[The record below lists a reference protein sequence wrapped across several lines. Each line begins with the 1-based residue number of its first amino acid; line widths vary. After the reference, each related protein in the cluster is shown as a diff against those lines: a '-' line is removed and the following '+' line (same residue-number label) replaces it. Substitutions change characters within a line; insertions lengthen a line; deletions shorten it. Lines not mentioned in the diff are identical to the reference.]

1 MSYKISRFFIATS
14 SIIVFLSSFLT
25 AQAQQYKVTG
35 QAVSLEDFT
44 PIPHVL
50 VTVLSKDSVSLKSVK
65 ADDNGE
71 FVLYMDKKGEY
82 IAKSSM
88 IGFKPRCQL
97 FKVTGRTTVIPLLK
111 MEEDNLLLDSV
122 TVTGNLPKVQQVED
136 TLIYNADA
144 YRLPDGSVLEELI
157 ERLPGAEVEDGK
169 VTINGKEVK
178 KILLDGKEF
187 FTNDMETALKNL
199 PTAIIDKLKHYNE
212 KSDMA
217 KVTGIDDGQEKPV
230 IDVRVKKGM
239 NFGYNVNAD
248 AGYGTHDR
256 YSGRLTAN
264 SFTEKMRLTLVGNAG
279 NANGRS
285 TPGRAGNRGRNGG
298 GGGSNG
304 LRSQKS
310 LGVNLSYD
318 NRETLQMDGN
328 VNWRHD
334 DSDNWSKQ
342 SSESFVSKT
351 GAFSNSLSQ
360 NFARNDGW
368 TTDFRIEWKP
378 TKEWNI
384 LVRPSASIS
393 AGDRL
398 TSSGSASF
406 NADPFLFVDDPLD
419 DGADWGDADTVKVN
433 RRQNNGVS
441 YSLNRKIGTSVQINK
456 KFGENGRNLTFRS
469 EFSYSDSESDNLS
482 RNKVT
487 LFKLKQQDGG
497 DSIYFTNRYN
507 DTPQRT
513 RNFSFQT
520 TYSEPIVKN
529 TFLQLSYSFQYRNN
543 YSDRKTYDFSALRE
557 AFGDG
562 IAAEYGSI
570 DSYLASVE
578 GEREEYL
585 SKTLSRYS
593 EYRNYIHDL
602 NLQLRLVRES
612 YNLSLGMRYVPQSS
626 HYRQDYRGIFVDT
639 VRHTST
645 ITPTAQF
652 RYRFGRQNTLNLDY
666 HGQTQHPSIT
676 QLLDITDDSNPLNIS
691 KGNPALK
698 PAFTNTLNVSYNN
711 YINSRR
717 QSITANASFST
728 TSNSIS
734 NKVTYDDKTG
744 GRVTQPEN
752 INGNWNMRGNF
763 MFGSALDKEANWNVS
778 TSTSLNY
785 SNYVNY
791 ITLNRTSDSEKN
803 TTKTTTLRESLKGS
817 YRNSWLEVEVNGDM
831 SLNSAR
837 NVLQSSAN
845 RDTWH
850 YSYGCSFNV
859 RLPWDM
865 TIDTSINQSMR
876 RGYNDATYNTTE
888 MIWNAQISQQILPR
902 RRLVATLQFYDLLG
916 QQSNFSRQLSAN
928 SRSDREYNAVNSYVM
943 LHIVYQLRN
952 FGGKRG
958 RIGGGQRGSRGR
970 GGYGRKGNNDPRNHV
985 GAQRSR
991 RI

>member
-1 MSYKISRFFIATS
+1 MFHQNSRFFIATI
-14 SIIVFLSSFLT
+14 SIIVSIFSSQMT
-25 AQAQQYKVTG
+25 RAQQYKVTG

-50 VTVLSKDSVSLKSVK
+50 VTILGKDSVSLKSVK

-71 FVLYMDKKGEY
+71 FLLYMDKKGGY

-88 IGFKPRCQL
+88 IGYKPRYQS
-97 FKVTGRTTVIPLLK
+97 FKVTGRNTVIPLLK

-144 YRLPDGSVLEELI
+144 YRLPEGSVLEELI

-178 KILLDGKEF
+178 KILFDGKEF
-187 FTNDMETALKNL
+187 FVNDMETALKNL

-217 KVTGIDDGQEKPV
+217 KVTGIDDGEEKPV

-248 AGYGTHDR
+248 GGYGTHDR

-264 SFTEKMRLTLVGNAG
+264 SFTEKTRLTFIGNAN

-285 TPGRAGNRGRNGG
+285 TPGRAGNRGRGGG

-304 LRSQKS
+304 LRSQKT
-310 LGVNLSYD
+310 LGLNMSYD
-318 NRETLQMDGN
+318 NRKTLQMDGN

-334 DSDNWSKQ
+334 DTDNWSKQ
-342 SSESFVSKT
+342 SNESFVSKT

-360 NFARNDGW
+360 NFSRGDGW
-368 TTDFRIEWKP
+368 NADFRIEWKP

-384 LVRPSASIS
+384 LMRPSASIS
-393 AGDRL
+393 TNDRL

-406 NADPFLFVDDPLD
+406 NADPFLYVENPLD
-419 DGADWGDADTVKVN
+419 DDTDWGDADTVRVN

-441 YSLNRKIGTSVQINK
+441 YSLNRKIGTSVQINR

-469 EFSYSDSESDNLS
+469 EFSYSDSESDNIS

-487 LFKLKQQDGG
+487 LFKLKQQDGS
-497 DSIYFTNRYN
+497 DSVYYTNRYN

-520 TYSEPIVKN
+520 TYSEPIIKN
-529 TFLQLSYSFQYRNN
+529 TFLQMSYSFQYRNN
-543 YSDRKTYDFSALRE
+543 YSDRKTYDFSGLRE
-557 AFGDG
+557 AFGEG
-562 IAAEYGSI
+562 IVPAYGSVEN
-570 DSYLASVE
+570 YLASVE
-578 GEREEYL
+578 GDREDYL
-585 SKTLSRYS
+585 SKSLSRYS
-593 EYRNYIHDL
+593 EYRNYIHDI
-602 NLQLRLVRES
+602 NLQLRIVRES
-612 YNLSLGMRYVPQSS
+612 YNLSLGARYVPQSS
-626 HYRQDYRGIFVDT
+626 HYRQDYRGVFVDT

-645 ITPTAQF
+645 LTPTAQF

-698 PAFTNTLNVSYNN
+698 PAFTNTMNVSYNN

-717 QSITANASFST
+717 QSITANVSFST

-734 NKVTYDDKTG
+734 NKVTYDDNTG

-778 TSTSLNY
+778 TSTSVNY

-791 ITLNRTSDSEKN
+791 ITLNRNSNSEKN
-803 TTKTTTLRESLKGS
+803 TTKTTVLQERLKGS
-817 YRNSWLEVEVNGDM
+817 YRNSWFEVELNGDVN
-831 SLNSAR
+831 LNSAR

-850 YSYGCSFNV
+850 YSYGCSFNI

-876 RGYNDATYNTTE
+876 RGYSDATYNTNE
-888 MIWNAQISQQILPR
+888 IIWNAQITQQILPR
-902 RRLVATLQFYDLLG
+902 RRLVVTLQFYDLLG

-928 SRSDREYNAVNSYVM
+928 SRSDREYNAVNSYAM
-943 LHIVYQLRN
+943 LHVVYQFRN
-952 FGGKRG
+952 FGGKKG
-958 RIGGGQRGSRGR
+958 RIGGGQRGGRGDFEGGREGFGGGR
-970 GGYGRKGNNDPRNHV
+970 GGGFGGGRTRF
-985 GAQRSR
+985 
-991 RI
+991 

>member
-1 MSYKISRFFIATS
+1 MLKPYSRPITFMALMILFLFFP
-14 SIIVFLSSFLT
+14 
-25 AQAQQYKVTG
+25 QDGHAQQYKVTG

-50 VTVLSKDSVSLKSVK
+50 VTILGKDSVSLKSVK

-71 FVLYMDKKGEY
+71 FLLYMDKKGEY

-88 IGFKPRCQL
+88 IGYKPRYQS
-97 FKVTGRTTVIPLLK
+97 FKVSGKSTVIPLLK

-144 YRLPDGSVLEELI
+144 YRLPEGSVLEELI

-178 KILLDGKEF
+178 KILFDGKEF
-187 FTNDMETALKNL
+187 FVNDMETALKNL
-199 PTAIIDKLKHYNE
+199 PTAIIDKLKHYSE

-217 KVTGIDDGQEKPV
+217 KVTGIDDGEEKPV

-248 AGYGTHDR
+248 GGYGTHDR

-264 SFTEKMRLTLVGNAG
+264 SFTEKTRLTFIGNAN

-285 TPGRAGNRGRNGG
+285 TPGRAGNRGRGG
-298 GGGSNG
+298 EGGGSNG
-304 LRSQKS
+304 LRSQKT
-310 LGVNLSYD
+310 LGLNMSYD
-318 NRETLQMDGN
+318 NRKTLQMDGN

-334 DSDNWSKQ
+334 DTDNWSKQ
-342 SSESFVSKT
+342 SNESFVSKT

-360 NFARNDGW
+360 NFSRGDGW
-368 TTDFRIEWKP
+368 NADFRIEWKP

-384 LVRPSASIS
+384 LMRPSASIS
-393 AGDRL
+393 TNDRL
-398 TSSGSASF
+398 TNSGSASF
-406 NADPFLFVDDPLD
+406 NADPFLYVENPLD
-419 DGADWGDADTVKVN
+419 DDTDWGDADTVRVN

-441 YSLNRKIGTSVQINK
+441 YSLNRKIGTSVQINR

-469 EFSYSDSESDNLS
+469 EFSYSDSESDNIS

-487 LFKLKQQDGG
+487 LFKLKQQDGS
-497 DSIYFTNRYN
+497 DSVYYTNRYN

-520 TYSEPIVKN
+520 TYSEPIIKN
-529 TFLQLSYSFQYRNN
+529 TFLQMSYSFQYRNN
-543 YSDRKTYDFSALRE
+543 YSDRKTYDFSGLRE
-557 AFGDG
+557 AFGEG
-562 IAAEYGSI
+562 IVPAYGSVEN
-570 DSYLASVE
+570 YLASVE
-578 GEREEYL
+578 GDREDYL
-585 SKTLSRYS
+585 SKSLSRYS
-593 EYRNYIHDL
+593 EYRNYIHDI
-602 NLQLRLVRES
+602 NLQLRIVRES
-612 YNLSLGMRYVPQSS
+612 YNLSLGARYVPQSS
-626 HYRQDYRGIFVDT
+626 HYRQDYRGVFVDT

-645 ITPTAQF
+645 LTPTAQF

-698 PAFTNTLNVSYNN
+698 PAFTNTMNVSYNN

-717 QSITANASFST
+717 QSITANVSFST

-734 NKVTYDDKTG
+734 NKVTYDDNTG

-778 TSTSLNY
+778 TSTSVNY

-791 ITLNRTSDSEKN
+791 ITLNRNSNSEKN
-803 TTKTTTLRESLKGS
+803 TTKTTVLQERLKGS
-817 YRNSWLEVEVNGDM
+817 YRNSWFEVELNGDVN
-831 SLNSAR
+831 LNSAR

-850 YSYGCSFNV
+850 YSYGCSFNI

-876 RGYNDATYNTTE
+876 RGYSDATYNTNE
-888 MIWNAQISQQILPR
+888 IIWNAQITQQILPR
-902 RRLVATLQFYDLLG
+902 RRLVVTLQFYDLLG

-928 SRSDREYNAVNSYVM
+928 SRSDREYNAVNSYAM
-943 LHIVYQLRN
+943 LHVVYQFRN
-952 FGGKRG
+952 FGGKKG
-958 RIGGGQRGSRGR
+958 RIGGGQRGGRGDFEGGREGFGGGR
-970 GGYGRKGNNDPRNHV
+970 GGGFDGGRTRF
-985 GAQRSR
+985 
-991 RI
+991 

>member
-1 MSYKISRFFIATS
+1 MFHQNTRFFIATI
-14 SIIVFLSSFLT
+14 SIIVSIFSSQMT
-25 AQAQQYKVTG
+25 RAQQYKVTG

-50 VTVLSKDSVSLKSVK
+50 VTILGKDSVSLKSVK

-71 FVLYMDKKGEY
+71 FLLYMDKKGEY

-88 IGFKPRCQL
+88 IGYKPRYQS
-97 FKVTGRTTVIPLLK
+97 FKVSGKSTVIPLLK

-144 YRLPDGSVLEELI
+144 YRLPEGSVLEELI

-178 KILLDGKEF
+178 KILFDGKEF
-187 FTNDMETALKNL
+187 FDNDMETAMKNL

-217 KVTGIDDGQEKPV
+217 KVTGIDDGEEKPV

-248 AGYGTHDR
+248 GGYGTHDR

-264 SFTEKMRLTLVGNAG
+264 SFTEKTKLTFVGNAN

-285 TPGRAGNRGRNGG
+285 TPGRAGNRGRGGG

-304 LRSQKS
+304 LRSQKT
-310 LGVNLSYD
+310 LGLNMSYD
-318 NRETLQMDGN
+318 NRKTLQMDGN

-334 DSDNWSKQ
+334 DTDNWSKQ
-342 SSESFVSKT
+342 SNESFVSKT

-360 NFARNDGW
+360 NFSRGDGW
-368 TTDFRIEWKP
+368 NADFRIEWKP
-378 TKEWNI
+378 TKQWNI
-384 LVRPSASIS
+384 LMRPSASIS
-393 AGDRL
+393 TNDRL

-406 NADPFLFVDDPLD
+406 NADPFLYVENPLD
-419 DGADWGDADTVKVN
+419 DDTDWGDADTVRVN

-441 YSLNRKIGTSVQINK
+441 YSLNRKIGASVQINR

-469 EFSYSDSESDNLS
+469 EFSYSDSESDNIS

-487 LFKLKQQDGG
+487 LFKLKQQDGS
-497 DSIYFTNRYN
+497 DSVYYTNRYN

-520 TYSEPIVKN
+520 TYSEPIIKN
-529 TFLQLSYSFQYRNN
+529 TFLQMSYSFQYRNN
-543 YSDRKTYDFSALRE
+543 YSDRKTYDFSGLRE
-557 AFGDG
+557 AFGEG
-562 IAAEYGSI
+562 IVPAYGSVE
-570 DSYLASVE
+570 SYLASVE
-578 GEREEYL
+578 GDREDYL
-585 SKTLSRYS
+585 SKSLSRYA
-593 EYRNYIHDL
+593 EYRNYIHDI
-602 NLQLRLVRES
+602 NLQLRIVRES
-612 YNLSLGMRYVPQSS
+612 YNLSLGARYVPQSS
-626 HYRQDYRGIFVDT
+626 HYRQDYRGVFVDT
-639 VRHTST
+639 VRHTNT
-645 ITPTAQF
+645 LTPTAQF

-698 PAFTNTLNVSYNN
+698 PAFTNTMNVSYNN

-717 QSITANASFST
+717 QSITANVSFST

-734 NKVTYDDKTG
+734 NKVTYDDNTG

-778 TSTSLNY
+778 TSTSVNY

-791 ITLNRTSDSEKN
+791 ITLNRNSNSEKN
-803 TTKTTTLRESLKGS
+803 TTKTTVLQERLKGS
-817 YRNSWLEVEVNGDM
+817 YRNSWFEVELNGDVN
-831 SLNSAR
+831 LNSAR

-850 YSYGCSFNV
+850 YSYGCSFNI

-876 RGYNDATYNTTE
+876 RGYSDATYNTNE
-888 MIWNAQISQQILPR
+888 IIWNAQITQQILPR
-902 RRLVATLQFYDLLG
+902 RRLVVTLQFYDLLG

-928 SRSDREYNAVNSYVM
+928 SRSDREYNAVNSYAM
-943 LHIVYQLRN
+943 LHVVYQFRN
-952 FGGKRG
+952 FGGKKG
-958 RIGGGQRGSRGR
+958 RIGGGQRGGRGDFEGGREGFGGGR
-970 GGYGRKGNNDPRNHV
+970 GGGFGGGRTRF
-985 GAQRSR
+985 
-991 RI
+991 

>member
-1 MSYKISRFFIATS
+1 MALMILFLFFP
-14 SIIVFLSSFLT
+14 
-25 AQAQQYKVTG
+25 QDGHAQQYKVTG
-35 QAVSLEDFT
+35 QVVSIEDFT
-44 PIPHVL
+44 PVPSVL
-50 VTVLSKDSVSLKSVK
+50 VSILGKDSVNRKTVT
-65 ADDNGE
+65 ANENGE
-71 FVLYMDKKGEY
+71 FLLYMDAKGEY
-82 IAKSSM
+82 IVKASM
-88 IGFKPRCQL
+88 IGYKPRYQS
-97 FKVTGRTTVIPLLK
+97 FKVSGKSTVIPLLK

-144 YRLPDGSVLEELI
+144 YRLPEGSVLEELI

-178 KILLDGKEF
+178 KILFDGKEF
-187 FTNDMETALKNL
+187 FANDMETALKNL

-217 KVTGIDDGQEKPV
+217 KVTGIDDGEEKPV

-248 AGYGTHDR
+248 GGYGTHDR

-264 SFTEKMRLTLVGNAG
+264 SFTEKTRLTFVGNAN

-285 TPGRAGNRGRNGG
+285 TPGRAGNRGRGGG

-304 LRSQKS
+304 LRSQKT
-310 LGVNLSYD
+310 LGLNMSYD
-318 NRETLQMDGN
+318 NRNTLQMDGN

-334 DSDNWSKQ
+334 DTDNWSKQ
-342 SSESFVSKT
+342 SNESFVSKT

-360 NFARNDGW
+360 NFSRGDGW
-368 TTDFRIEWKP
+368 NADFRIEWKP

-384 LVRPSASIS
+384 LMRPSASIS
-393 AGDRL
+393 TNDRL

-406 NADPFLFVDDPLD
+406 NADPFLYVENPLD
-419 DGADWGDADTVKVN
+419 DDTDWGDADTVRVN

-441 YSLNRKIGTSVQINK
+441 YSLNRKIGTSVQINR

-469 EFSYSDSESDNLS
+469 EFSYSDSESDNIS

-487 LFKLKQQDGG
+487 LFKLKQQDGS
-497 DSIYFTNRYN
+497 DSVYYTNRYN

-520 TYSEPIVKN
+520 TYSEPIIKN
-529 TFLQLSYSFQYRNN
+529 TFLQMSYSFQYRNN
-543 YSDRKTYDFSALRE
+543 YSDRKTYDFSGLRE
-557 AFGDG
+557 AFGEG
-562 IAAEYGSI
+562 IVPAYGSVEN
-570 DSYLASVE
+570 YLASVE
-578 GEREEYL
+578 GDREDYL
-585 SKTLSRYS
+585 SKSLSRYS
-593 EYRNYIHDL
+593 EYRNYIHDI
-602 NLQLRLVRES
+602 NLQLRIVRES
-612 YNLSLGMRYVPQSS
+612 YNLSLGARYVPQSS
-626 HYRQDYRGIFVDT
+626 HYRQDYRGVFVDT

-645 ITPTAQF
+645 LTPTAQF

-698 PAFTNTLNVSYNN
+698 PAFTNTMNVSYNN

-717 QSITANASFST
+717 QSITANVSFST

-734 NKVTYDDKTG
+734 NKVTYDDNTG

-778 TSTSLNY
+778 TSTSVNY

-791 ITLNRTSDSEKN
+791 ITLNRNSNSEKN
-803 TTKTTTLRESLKGS
+803 TTKTTVLQERLKGS
-817 YRNSWLEVEVNGDM
+817 YRNSWFEVELNGDVN
-831 SLNSAR
+831 LNSAR

-850 YSYGCSFNV
+850 YSYGCSFNI

-876 RGYNDATYNTTE
+876 RGYSDATYNTNE
-888 MIWNAQISQQILPR
+888 IIWNAQITQQILPR
-902 RRLVATLQFYDLLG
+902 RRLVVTLQFYDLLG

-928 SRSDREYNAVNSYVM
+928 SRSDREYNAVNSYAM
-943 LHIVYQLRN
+943 LHVVYQFRN
-952 FGGKRG
+952 FGGKKG
-958 RIGGGQRGSRGR
+958 RIGGGQRGGR
-970 GGYGRKGNNDPRNHV
+970 GDFEGGREGFGGGRN
-985 GAQRSR
+985 GGFGGGRTR
-991 RI
+991 F

>member
-1 MSYKISRFFIATS
+1 MFHQNTRFFIATI
-14 SIIVFLSSFLT
+14 SIIVSIFSSQMT
-25 AQAQQYKVTG
+25 RAQQYKVTG

-44 PIPHVL
+44 PISHVL
-50 VTVLSKDSVSLKSVK
+50 VTILGKDSVSLKSVK

-71 FVLYMDKKGEY
+71 FLLYMDKKGEY

-88 IGFKPRCQL
+88 IGYKPRYQS
-97 FKVTGRTTVIPLLK
+97 FKVTGRSTVIPLLK

-144 YRLPDGSVLEELI
+144 YRLPEGSVLEELI

-187 FTNDMETALKNL
+187 FVNDMETAMKNL

-217 KVTGIDDGQEKPV
+217 KVTGIDDGEEKPV

-248 AGYGTHDR
+248 GGYGTHDR

-264 SFTEKMRLTLVGNAG
+264 SFTEKTKLTFVGNAS

-285 TPGRAGNRGRNGG
+285 TPGRAGNRGRGGG

-304 LRSQKS
+304 LRSQKT
-310 LGVNLSYD
+310 LGLNMSYD
-318 NRETLQMDGN
+318 NRKTLQMDGN

-334 DSDNWSKQ
+334 DTDNWSKQ
-342 SSESFVSKT
+342 SNESFVSKT

-360 NFARNDGW
+360 NFSRGDGW
-368 TTDFRIEWKP
+368 NADFRIEWKP

-384 LVRPSASIS
+384 LMRPSASIS
-393 AGDRL
+393 TNDRL

-406 NADPFLFVDDPLD
+406 NADPFLYVENPLD
-419 DGADWGDADTVKVN
+419 DDTDWGDADTVRVN

-441 YSLNRKIGTSVQINK
+441 YSLNRKIGTSVQINR

-469 EFSYSDSESDNLS
+469 EFSYSDSESDNIS

-487 LFKLKQQDGG
+487 LFKLKQQDGS
-497 DSIYFTNRYN
+497 DSVYYTNRYN

-520 TYSEPIVKN
+520 TYSEPIIKN
-529 TFLQLSYSFQYRNN
+529 TFLQMSYSFQYRNN
-543 YSDRKTYDFSALRE
+543 YSDRKTYDFSGLRE
-557 AFGDG
+557 AFGEG
-562 IAAEYGSI
+562 IVPAYGSVE
-570 DSYLASVE
+570 SYLASVE
-578 GEREEYL
+578 GDREDYL
-585 SKTLSRYS
+585 SKSLSRYS
-593 EYRNYIHDL
+593 EYRNYIHDI
-602 NLQLRLVRES
+602 NLQLRIVRES
-612 YNLSLGMRYVPQSS
+612 YNLSLGARYVPQSS
-626 HYRQDYRGIFVDT
+626 HYRQDYRGVFVDT

-645 ITPTAQF
+645 LTPTAQF

-698 PAFTNTLNVSYNN
+698 PAFTNTMNVSYNN

-717 QSITANASFST
+717 QSITANVSFST

-734 NKVTYDDKTG
+734 NKVTYDDNTG

-778 TSTSLNY
+778 TSTSVNY

-791 ITLNRTSDSEKN
+791 ITLNRNSNSEKN
-803 TTKTTTLRESLKGS
+803 TTKTTVLQERLKGS
-817 YRNSWLEVEVNGDM
+817 YRNSWFEVELNGDVN
-831 SLNSAR
+831 LNSAR
-837 NVLQSSAN
+837 NVLQSSVN

-850 YSYGCSFNV
+850 YSYGCSFNI

-876 RGYNDATYNTTE
+876 RGYSDATYNTNE
-888 MIWNAQISQQILPR
+888 IIWNAQITQQILPR
-902 RRLVATLQFYDLLG
+902 RRLVVTLQFYDLLG

-928 SRSDREYNAVNSYVM
+928 SRSDREYNAVNSYAM
-943 LHIVYQLRN
+943 LHVVYQFRN
-952 FGGKRG
+952 FGGKKG
-958 RIGGGQRGSRGR
+958 RIGGGQRGGR
-970 GGYGRKGNNDPRNHV
+970 GDFEGGREGFGGGRN
-985 GAQRSR
+985 GGFGGGRTR
-991 RI
+991 F

>member
-1 MSYKISRFFIATS
+1 MFHQNSRFFIATI
-14 SIIVFLSSFLT
+14 SIIVSIFSSQMT
-25 AQAQQYKVTG
+25 HAQQYKVTG

-50 VTVLSKDSVSLKSVK
+50 VTILGKDSVSLKSVK

-71 FVLYMDKKGEY
+71 FLLYMDKKGEY

-88 IGFKPRCQL
+88 IGYKPRYQS
-97 FKVTGRTTVIPLLK
+97 FKVTGRSTVIPLLK

-144 YRLPDGSVLEELI
+144 YRLPEGSVLEELI

-178 KILLDGKEF
+178 KILFDGKEF
-187 FTNDMETALKNL
+187 FANDMETALKNL

-217 KVTGIDDGQEKPV
+217 KVTGIDDGEEKPV

-248 AGYGTHDR
+248 GGYGTHDR

-264 SFTEKMRLTLVGNAG
+264 SFTEKTRLTFIGNAN

-285 TPGRAGNRGRNGG
+285 TPGRAGNRGRGGG

-304 LRSQKS
+304 LRSQKT
-310 LGVNLSYD
+310 LGLNMSYD
-318 NRETLQMDGN
+318 NRKTLQMDGN

-334 DSDNWSKQ
+334 DTDNWSKQ
-342 SSESFVSKT
+342 SNESFVSKT

-360 NFARNDGW
+360 NFSRGDGW
-368 TTDFRIEWKP
+368 NAEFRIEWKP

-384 LVRPSASIS
+384 LMRPSASIS
-393 AGDRL
+393 SNDRL

-406 NADPFLFVDDPLD
+406 NADPFLYVENPLD
-419 DGADWGDADTVKVN
+419 DDTDWGDADTVRVN

-441 YSLNRKIGTSVQINK
+441 YSLNRKIGTSVQINR

-469 EFSYSDSESDNLS
+469 EFSYSDSESDNIS

-487 LFKLKQQDGG
+487 LFKLKQQDGS
-497 DSIYFTNRYN
+497 DSVYYTNRYN

-520 TYSEPIVKN
+520 TYSEPIIKN
-529 TFLQLSYSFQYRNN
+529 TFLQMSYSFQYRNN
-543 YSDRKTYDFSALRE
+543 YSDRKTYDFSGLRE
-557 AFGDG
+557 AFGEG
-562 IAAEYGSI
+562 IVPAYGSVEN
-570 DSYLASVE
+570 YLASVE
-578 GEREEYL
+578 GDREDYL
-585 SKTLSRYS
+585 SKSLSRYS
-593 EYRNYIHDL
+593 EYRNYIHDI
-602 NLQLRLVRES
+602 NLQLRIVREG
-612 YNLSLGMRYVPQSS
+612 YNLSLGARYVPQSS
-626 HYRQDYRGIFVDT
+626 HYRQDYRGVFVDT

-645 ITPTAQF
+645 LTPTAQF

-698 PAFTNTLNVSYNN
+698 PAFTNTMNVSYNN

-717 QSITANASFST
+717 QSITANVSFST

-734 NKVTYDDKTG
+734 NKVTYDDNTG

-778 TSTSLNY
+778 TSTSVNY

-791 ITLNRTSDSEKN
+791 ITLNRNSNSEKN
-803 TTKTTTLRESLKGS
+803 TTKTTVLQERLKGS
-817 YRNSWLEVEVNGDM
+817 YRNSWFEVELNGDVN
-831 SLNSAR
+831 LNSAR

-850 YSYGCSFNV
+850 YSYGCSFNI

-876 RGYNDATYNTTE
+876 RGYSDATYNTNE
-888 MIWNAQISQQILPR
+888 IIWNAQITQQILPR
-902 RRLVATLQFYDLLG
+902 RRLVVTLQFYDLLG

-928 SRSDREYNAVNSYVM
+928 SRSDREYNAVNSYAM
-943 LHIVYQLRN
+943 LHVVYQFRN
-952 FGGKRG
+952 FGGKKG
-958 RIGGGQRGSRGR
+958 RIGGGQRGGR
-970 GGYGRKGNNDPRNHV
+970 GDFEGGREGFGGGR
-985 GAQRSR
+985 GSGFGGGRTR
-991 RI
+991 F

>member
-1 MSYKISRFFIATS
+1 MILFLFFP
-14 SIIVFLSSFLT
+14 
-25 AQAQQYKVTG
+25 QDGHAQQYKVTG
-35 QAVSLEDFT
+35 QVVSIEDFT
-44 PIPHVL
+44 PVPSVL
-50 VTVLSKDSVSLKSVK
+50 VSILGKDSVNRKTVT
-65 ADDNGE
+65 ANENGE
-71 FVLYMDKKGEY
+71 FLLYMDAKGEY
-82 IAKSSM
+82 IVKASM
-88 IGFKPRCQL
+88 IGYKPRYQS
-97 FKVTGRTTVIPLLK
+97 FKVSGKSTVIPLLK

-144 YRLPDGSVLEELI
+144 YRLPEGSVLEELI

-178 KILLDGKEF
+178 KILFDGKEF
-187 FTNDMETALKNL
+187 FANDMETALKNL

-217 KVTGIDDGQEKPV
+217 KVTGIDDGEEKPV

-248 AGYGTHDR
+248 GGYGTHDR

-264 SFTEKMRLTLVGNAG
+264 SFTEKTRLTFVGNAN

-285 TPGRAGNRGRNGG
+285 TPGRAGNRGRGGG

-304 LRSQKS
+304 LRSQKT
-310 LGVNLSYD
+310 LGLNMSYD
-318 NRETLQMDGN
+318 NRNTLQMDGN

-334 DSDNWSKQ
+334 DTDNWSKQ
-342 SSESFVSKT
+342 SNESFVSKT

-360 NFARNDGW
+360 NFSRGDGW
-368 TTDFRIEWKP
+368 NADFRIEWKP

-384 LVRPSASIS
+384 LMRPSASIS
-393 AGDRL
+393 TNDRL

-406 NADPFLFVDDPLD
+406 NADPFLYVENPLD
-419 DGADWGDADTVKVN
+419 DDTDWGDADTVRVN

-441 YSLNRKIGTSVQINK
+441 YSLNRKIGTSVQINR

-469 EFSYSDSESDNLS
+469 EFSYSDSESDNIS

-487 LFKLKQQDGG
+487 LFKLKQQDGS
-497 DSIYFTNRYN
+497 DSVYYTNRYN

-520 TYSEPIVKN
+520 TYSEPIIKN
-529 TFLQLSYSFQYRNN
+529 TFLQMSYSFQYRNN
-543 YSDRKTYDFSALRE
+543 YSDRKTYDFSGLRE
-557 AFGDG
+557 AFGEG
-562 IAAEYGSI
+562 IVPAYGSVEN
-570 DSYLASVE
+570 YLASVE
-578 GEREEYL
+578 GDREDYL
-585 SKTLSRYS
+585 SKSLSRYS
-593 EYRNYIHDL
+593 EYRNYIHDI
-602 NLQLRLVRES
+602 NLQLRIVRES
-612 YNLSLGMRYVPQSS
+612 YNLSLGARYVPQSS
-626 HYRQDYRGIFVDT
+626 HYRQDYRGVFVDT

-645 ITPTAQF
+645 LTPTAQF

-698 PAFTNTLNVSYNN
+698 PAFTNTMNVSYNN

-717 QSITANASFST
+717 QSITANVSFST

-734 NKVTYDDKTG
+734 NKVTYDDNTG

-778 TSTSLNY
+778 TSTSVNY

-791 ITLNRTSDSEKN
+791 ITLNRNSNSEKN
-803 TTKTTTLRESLKGS
+803 TTKTTVLQERLKGS
-817 YRNSWLEVEVNGDM
+817 YRNSWFEVELNGDVN
-831 SLNSAR
+831 LNSAR

-850 YSYGCSFNV
+850 YSYGCSFNI

-876 RGYNDATYNTTE
+876 RGYSDATYNTNE
-888 MIWNAQISQQILPR
+888 IIWNAQITQQILPR
-902 RRLVATLQFYDLLG
+902 RRLVVTLQFYDLLG

-928 SRSDREYNAVNSYVM
+928 SRSDREYNAVNSYAM
-943 LHIVYQLRN
+943 LHVVYQFRN
-952 FGGKRG
+952 FGGKKG
-958 RIGGGQRGSRGR
+958 RIGGGQRGGR
-970 GGYGRKGNNDPRNHV
+970 GDFEGGREGFGGGRN
-985 GAQRSR
+985 GGFGGGRTR
-991 RI
+991 F